1 MFSFV
6 SDKQGKLSKIALA
19 KNHELSYGYIQKL
32 IRNKDIKVNGKRINK
47 DIVLSVGD
55 AVDIYYNAISVNK
68 FSIIFEDANILVVF
82 KKKGYTSEAVFED
95 VKKEYPNSFF
105 IHRLDTNTDGI
116 MIFALNQDSNLEL
129 LNGFKSHLFEK
140 EYLAYV
146 YGVMPKESEVL
157 TAYLLKDSETAF
169 VKIFDKKVEGSSLIK
184 TGYQVLKTY
193 QNYSL
198 LKVKLFTGKTHQ
210 IRAHLASLGHFVLG
224 DGKYG
229 DNKINQAYGLSKQ
242 LLTAYS
248 LTLHFEKQSFLA
260 YLNNKTFT
268 IKEEDFLCHKMPL
281 L

>member
-1 MFSFV
+1 M
-6 SDKQGKLSKIALA
+6 
-19 KNHELSYGYIQKL
+19 
-32 IRNKDIKVNGKRINK
+32 
-47 DIVLSVGD
+47 DIVYADEYVAVCVKPPRVLSTDEPGGLPELLRQ
-55 AVDIYYNAISVNK
+55 A
-68 FSIIFEDANILVVF
+68 L
-82 KKKGYTSEAVFED
+82 GTED
-95 VKKEYPNSFF
+95 VRTV
-105 IHRLDTNTDGI
+105 HRLDRVVGGL
-116 MIFALNQDSNLEL
+116 MVFARSAAAAAEL
-129 LNGFKSHLFEK
+129 SRQIREDQFEK

-146 YGVMPKESEVL
+146 YGIMPKESEVL

-184 TGYQVLKTY
+184 TGYHVLKTY

-210 IRAHLASLGHFVLG
+210 IRAQLASLGHFVLG